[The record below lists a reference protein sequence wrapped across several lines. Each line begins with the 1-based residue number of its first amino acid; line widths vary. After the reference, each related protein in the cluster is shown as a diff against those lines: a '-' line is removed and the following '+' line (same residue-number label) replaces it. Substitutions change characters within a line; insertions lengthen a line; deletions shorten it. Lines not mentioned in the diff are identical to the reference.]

1 MLLPI
6 FPETPQNSPSKSGEF
21 QSVDLHGEAPL
32 SPPVPS
38 AGGRSRRSSTSS
50 ITSDT
55 SSLFPIFESP
65 VLNSF
70 SLQVGCKNLTVFEAR
85 LQNYKKWLLAS
96 LCLSGSSPVDMEEPI
111 SHWMNFHEIS
121 VKKIQGSLKSDKN
134 NGYFTWRRPVYIY
147 DHNPLSSSRYGKSF
161 KRKL

>member
-1 MLLPI
+1 MLSIFCYSTTLGEMEGLVVFDTVRSLNVTSD

-21 QSVDLHGEAPL
+21 QSVDLHGETPL

-50 ITSDT
+50 ITSDA

-70 SLQVGCKNLTVFEAR
+70 SLQVGWKNLTVFKAR
-85 LQNYKKWLLAS
+85 LQNCKK
-96 LCLSGSSPVDMEEPI
+96 
-111 SHWMNFHEIS
+111 
-121 VKKIQGSLKSDKN
+121 
-134 NGYFTWRRPVYIY
+134 
-147 DHNPLSSSRYGKSF
+147 
-161 KRKL
+161 